1 MTIKSD
7 KWTRRMAAEH
17 GLIDPYLPEQVREVN
32 GKRIISAGQSSF
44 GYDIRCADEFKVFT
58 DTMVGSVV
66 DPKNFDENCFMEV
79 RGRGYCVIPPNSFAL
94 TRSVEKFKLPRNVTG
109 ICLGKSS
116 YARCGIVIGI
126 TPLEAG
132 WSGFLTIEVSNTT
145 PLPAK
150 IYANEGIAQCV
161 FFEADEDCETAYDQR
176 PGQGKY
182 NNQGPEIVL
191 PRM

>member
-1 MTIKSD
+1 MSIRSD
-7 KWTRRMAAEH
+7 RWIRRMAAEH
-17 GLIDPYLPEQVREVN
+17 GMIDPFLPEQVREIA
-32 GKRIISAGQSSF
+32 GRRIVSAGVSSF
-44 GYDIRCADEFKVFT
+44 GYDLQCADEFKVFT
-58 DTMVGSVV
+58 NTMLGSVV

-79 RGRGYCVIPPNSFAL
+79 RGRGHCIIPPNSFAL
-94 TRSVEKFKLPRNVTG
+94 TRSVERFKLPRNVTG
-109 ICLGKSS
+109 VCIGKSS

-132 WSGFLTIEVSNTT
+132 WSGYLTIEISNTT

-150 IYANEGIAQCV
+150 VYANEGIAQCI

-191 PRM
+191 PRI